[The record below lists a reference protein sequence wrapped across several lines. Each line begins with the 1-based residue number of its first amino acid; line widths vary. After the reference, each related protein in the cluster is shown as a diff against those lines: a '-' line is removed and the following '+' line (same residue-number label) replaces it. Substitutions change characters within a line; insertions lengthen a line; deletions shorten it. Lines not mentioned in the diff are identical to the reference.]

1 MKWKDASLLLKK
13 ERIKEQEDFTLM
25 TQHSRAIDH
34 KVKDSAQAKPNN
46 TSP

>member
-1 MKWKDASLLLKK
+1 MSLLLKK
-13 ERIKEQEDFTLM
+13 AKIKEQEDFNLM
-25 TQHSRAIDH
+25 IQYSRAIEH